1 MKEETRGKEVIKGKG
16 RPKADGTMGKADKE
30 MPATVP
36 TPPFKKY
43 WSNATNRLQSP
54 NQLIKWYEELPQW
67 ARDRIVCYVERD
79 WPVLVKIT
87 KEEKALAK
95 AQGKDVEHNYIDK
108 LLGPPETMNK
118 LLDMYGAG
126 DYHLVLNDIDAFGPT
141 RTLTQCWVKENW
153 RDIRTNPPTDRR
165 IDNVENVDLTD
176 PSNRS
181 YVEFLKAKGKLP
193 EQNQGANNMAEATAV
208 ASGIAGQSMAMADK
222 LINRLM
228 DSKDRDKGNNDTT
241 ATVVKEVMEVMGAVT
256 EKASDVMKSAY
267 EQTAANRP
275 QQMSMK
281 EMVEVMKE
289 LKGDP
294 APVQASDSTVL
305 LELMKEMR
313 LEREANNKLIAD
325 MQNKRIESLEK
336 MLENK
341 VNPQAQGTG
350 EGGMPTSQVS
360 GLVSGVDQI
369 VSVVEKLG
377 FRKNGV
383 TSVVAESGGGAWWRD
398 MIPDVVQGLQSVVGN
413 FAQVYTTKL
422 QMDDR
427 EAQRRMAMQT
437 GQPIPMG
444 PVPVMPQMPQ
454 PVPPAIL
461 QPEQQPNPNPRP
473 EQVPEEDEVQRDFI
487 QFMSDD

>member
-241 ATVVKEVMEVMGAVT
+241 ATVVKEVMEVMGSVT

-267 EQTAANRP
+267 EQTAANRVP
-275 QQMSMK
+275 PMSLK
-281 EMVEVMKE
+281 EMVDVVKE
-289 LKGDP
+289 LKGD
-294 APVQASDSTVL
+294 APKSEGTGGTMM
-305 LELMKEMR
+305 LEMMKEMR
-313 LEREANNKLIAD
+313 LANAATTQLVIDSLKDRVAASERMVEKLMDKTATPAPVP
-325 MQNKRIESLEK
+325 S
-336 MLENK
+336 
-341 VNPQAQGTG
+341 TG
-350 EGGMPTSQVS
+350 EGS
-360 GLVSGVDQI
+360 
-369 VSVVEKLG
+369 
-377 FRKNGV
+377 
-383 TSVVAESGGGAWWRD
+383 
-398 MIPDVVQGLQSVVGN
+398 
-413 FAQVYTTKL
+413 Y
-422 QMDDR
+422 
-427 EAQRRMAMQT
+427 
-437 GQPIPMG
+437 
-444 PVPVMPQMPQ
+444 
-454 PVPPAIL
+454 
-461 QPEQQPNPNPRP
+461 
-473 EQVPEEDEVQRDFI
+473 
-487 QFMSDD
+487 